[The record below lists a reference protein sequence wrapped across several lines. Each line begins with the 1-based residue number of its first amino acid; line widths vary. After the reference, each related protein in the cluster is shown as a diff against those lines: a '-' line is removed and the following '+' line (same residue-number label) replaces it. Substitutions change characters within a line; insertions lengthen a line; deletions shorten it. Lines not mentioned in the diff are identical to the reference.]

1 MKHKSVLVF
10 LIIVTV
16 TFSVQ
21 HTYASTA
28 ADLDY
33 GIMIENADFIIV
45 GNVTRIHNNT
55 YTYVT
60 IAIKEFVTNPQNI
73 SQITITIGGELQGAG
88 ELSRDSFEVGERVFV
103 FVEKIGPYHRVLYG
117 EAGKYTVVDEKPPY
131 IHSSQGII
139 SGWNTAPG
147 WNPRIVVHSDADP
160 IGHGTTNL
168 FPFYL
173 AQILF
178 AVLLIPFLFVFM
190 KRRKKKDQRRE

>member
-55 YTYVT
+55 YTYV
-60 IAIKEFVTNPQNI
+60 
-73 SQITITIGGELQGAG
+73 TIGGELQGAG

-160 IGHGTTNL
+160 TGHGTTNL

-178 AVLLIPFLFVFM
+178 AVLLIPILFVFM